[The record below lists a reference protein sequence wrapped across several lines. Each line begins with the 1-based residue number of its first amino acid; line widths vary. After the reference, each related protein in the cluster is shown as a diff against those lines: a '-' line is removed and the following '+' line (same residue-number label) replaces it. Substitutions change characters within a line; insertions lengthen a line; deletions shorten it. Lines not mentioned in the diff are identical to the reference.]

1 MCKTGISVKYG
12 AGSGR
17 LKDIRLSEKGILV
30 GTFTPNASNYGSKV
44 KVAEV
49 KPTNRKSARKLESE
63 LARLSSKKKNSSPG
77 KKGSLR

>member
-17 LKDIRLSEKGILV
+17 LENIRLSEKGILV
-30 GTFTPNASNYGSKV
+30 GTFTPNASNYGSIIKI
-44 KVAEV
+44 AEV
-49 KPTNRKSARKLESE
+49 KPTNRKSAKKLESE